1 MKLYRVCLLSL
12 LLHSSHGGRCESQY
26 VNKSMQVVPQFISG
40 CKFPANSVRRARER
54 WSPYTSRLR
63 SPVARAMWK
72 RWTEVVTG
80 IRERSGKSGTL
91 VLLQKLLRVLPM
103 TEELTEPPVKRQC
116 TDGPLT
122 RGECA
127 STLAV
132 SREGSSGDLLTPT
145 EPTLEEPVPH
155 NAVFLINTYV
165 HEGVKLMNS
174 VSVAVSED

>member
-1 MKLYRVCLLSL
+1 MAVAV
-12 LLHSSHGGRCESQY
+12 ESQN
-26 VNKSMQVVPQFISG
+26 VNKSMQVVPFLSFQQFISG

-54 WSPYTSRLR
+54 GSPYTPRLR
-63 SPVARAMWK
+63 SPEARAMWK

-122 RGECA
+122 HECA
-127 STLAV
+127 STLAI

-145 EPTLEEPVPH
+145 EPTHEEPVYTVIP
-155 NAVFLINTYV
+155 NY
-165 HEGVKLMNS
+165 EC
-174 VSVAVSED
+174 